1 MTQAE
6 IDTAFADFAYA
17 QRVYMQKL
25 EALVAMAK
33 ATLAAQPPKS
43 SPVKEH
49 QQE

>member
-6 IDTAFADFAYA
+6 IDTALSDFDYA
-17 QRVYMQKL
+17 RRVYMQKL
-25 EALVAMAK
+25 EALVAVAR
-33 ATLAAQPPKS
+33 AALAAQPPKS